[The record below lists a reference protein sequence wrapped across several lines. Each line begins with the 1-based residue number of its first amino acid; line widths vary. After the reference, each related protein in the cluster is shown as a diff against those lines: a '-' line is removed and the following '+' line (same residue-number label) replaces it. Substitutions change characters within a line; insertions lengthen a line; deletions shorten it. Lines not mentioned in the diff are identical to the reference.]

1 MIRLKLWLAATGAF
15 IVALFAAYWN
25 GKKAGQNAAKA
36 EELNEYIETRRRMD
50 AVDGNTRHPDLRE
63 WLRERGER

>member
-1 MIRLKLWLAATGAF
+1 MLRLKLWLAAAGAF
-15 IVALFAAYWN
+15 IVALLSIWFG

-36 EELNEYIETRRRMD
+36 EELNEYIETRKRMD
-50 AVDGNTRHPDLRE
+50 EVDSDTANSSRE

>member
-1 MIRLKLWLAATGAF
+1 MMLRLKLWLAAAGAF

-25 GKKAGQNAAKA
+25 GKSKARDEGYAD
-36 EELNEYIETRRRMD
+36 TRKRMD
-50 AVDGNTRHPDLRE
+50 KVDGDTADSSRE

>member
-1 MIRLKLWLAATGAF
+1 MMLRLKLWLAAIGAF

-25 GKKAGQNAAKA
+25 GRRDGKANA
-36 EELNEYIETRRRMD
+36 EVRELNEYIETRKRMD
-50 AVDGNTRHPDLRE
+50 EVDSDTANSSRE